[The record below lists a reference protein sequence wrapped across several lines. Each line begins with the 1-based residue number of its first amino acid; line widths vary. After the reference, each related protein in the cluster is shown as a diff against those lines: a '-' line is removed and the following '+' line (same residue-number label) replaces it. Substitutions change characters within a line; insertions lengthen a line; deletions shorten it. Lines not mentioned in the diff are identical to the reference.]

1 MRMLRI
7 QLAFMKKMGWVLF
20 FLAIGDCCLAQIKVK
35 FILREQT
42 CLDNDSVYVTGT
54 FNNWDSTGNVKYLL
68 SQQGPK
74 TKTITLELQ
83 PGEVRYKFTRG
94 NWHTVE
100 KHTNGEEV
108 VDRAIRLRRDTVL
121 TDSVSAWRD
130 QITRDKWCQ
139 LQGPLPDTAR
149 VVVLASLATTYAFF
163 PEYYKV
169 DSAFYYA
176 QTALELQQQI
186 MQSPAYKSWINEGFS
201 ARLIRIQEILATLLH
216 SLGNYSKSLSL
227 RFENLKLAE
236 AGKDPFL
243 RLATIRFIAFDYLA
257 MKDYESVLKYGKLM
271 KSTQEAFSAKTE
283 TNTHYLVEKW
293 FAYNLIATAYY
304 YLDSLDLALQ
314 YATNLRPPEIYAQ
327 ANGDLLLADIYAKK
341 GEQAAALQFYR
352 SSITYASRV
361 YAYQLV
367 AKAYGGMARVFKY
380 QNRLDSGLFYA
391 RHAMEYFQNNKVDVQ
406 AWGENSQIYIA
417 GISPLLAELYKANN
431 EVDSA
436 YKYLLL
442 SINLKDSL
450 YNDTKVRQ
458 FQTLG
463 FNEETR
469 RKELENEKKA
479 AREQMVTNIKLVSLV
494 ASLLLILVVAIVL
507 YRNNRQKQKANKILE
522 ETLANLKSAQA
533 QLIQSEKMA
542 SLGELTAGIA
552 HEIQN
557 PLNFVNNFS
566 EVNNELITEMDELL
580 EKGAMEEARLIAT
593 DIKQNLEKI
602 NHHGKRADAIVKGM
616 LQHSSSGNGVKEP
629 TDINKLADEYIRLA
643 YHGLRARD
651 KSFNASFKTSYDESI
666 PTVSIVPQDIS
677 RVVLNLI
684 TNAFYAVDEKKKS
697 GIENYEPTVLL
708 STKNLGDKVELKV
721 ADNGKGI
728 PQKILDKI
736 FQPFFTTKPTG
747 QGTGLGLSLSY
758 DIVKAHGGE
767 LKVET
772 TDGDGAAFIIRL
784 PAS

>member
-1 MRMLRI
+1 MLQK
-7 QLAFMKKMGWVLF
+7 QLAFMKKFGWVLVL
-20 FLAIGDCCLAQIKVK
+20 LAIGNCCLAQIKVK
-35 FILREQT
+35 FILKEQT
-42 CLDNDSVYVTGT
+42 CLDNDSVYITGT
-54 FNNWDSTGNVKYLL
+54 FSNWDSTGNVKYLL
-68 SQQGPK
+68 KPQGPK
-74 TKTITLELQ
+74 TKSITLDL
-83 PGEVRYKFTRG
+83 PAGDARYKFTRG
-94 NWHTVE
+94 TWHTVE

-108 VDRAIRLRRDTVL
+108 VDRTIRLRRDTVL

-149 VVVLASLATTYAFF
+149 VLVLAALATIYAFF

-176 QTALELQQQI
+176 QTALQLQQQV
-186 MQSPAYKSWINEGFS
+186 MQSPKYQSLINEGLS
-201 ARLIRIQEILATLLH
+201 SRLIRLQEILATLLH

-236 AGKDPFL
+236 AFNDPFL
-243 RLATIRFIAFDYLA
+243 RLATIRFIAYDYMA

-271 KSTQEAFSAKTE
+271 KSTQEALNAKNE
-283 TNTHYLVEKW
+283 AGTHYLVEKW

-304 YLDSLDLALQ
+304 HLDSLDLALQ
-314 YATNLRPPEIYAQ
+314 YATNLRPPESYAQ

-341 GEQAAALQFYR
+341 GDQGAALQFYR
-352 SSITYASRV
+352 ASITQASRM

-367 AKAYGGMARVFKY
+367 AKAYRGMARVFKN
-380 QNRLDSGLFYA
+380 QNRLDSALIYA
-391 RHAMEYFQNNKVDVQ
+391 RRAMEYFQNNRGDVQ
-406 AWGENSQIYIA
+406 AWGENSEVYIA
-417 GISPLLAELYKANN
+417 DISPLLAELYKANN

-450 YNDTKVRQ
+450 YNDNKVRQ

-469 RKELENEKKA
+469 RKELENEKEA
-479 AREQMVTNIKLVSLV
+479 AREQLITNIKLVSLV

-580 EKGAMEEARLIAT
+580 EKGATAEARLVAN
-593 DIKQNLEKI
+593 DIKLNLEKI
-602 NHHGKRADAIVKGM
+602 THHGKRADGIVKGM
-616 LQHSSSGNGVKEP
+616 LQHSSSGNGAKEP

-651 KSFNASFKTSYDESI
+651 KSFNATFKTHYDESI
-666 PTVSIVPQDIS
+666 DRVNIVPQDIS

-697 GIENYEPTVLL
+697 GIENYEPTVSL
-708 STKNLGDKVELKV
+708 TTRNLGEKVELKV

-772 TDGDGAAFIIRL
+772 AEGEGAAFIIRL
-784 PAS
+784 PA